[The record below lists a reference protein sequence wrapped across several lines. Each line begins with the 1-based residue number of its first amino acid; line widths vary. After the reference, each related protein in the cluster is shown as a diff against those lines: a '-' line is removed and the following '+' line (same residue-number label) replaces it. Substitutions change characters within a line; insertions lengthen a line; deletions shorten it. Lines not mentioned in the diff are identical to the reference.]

1 MKVDRVVIDTNVLI
15 SAALLPASVPA
26 QCVDWVLANATLLF
40 SPSTFEE
47 LQTRL
52 WRPKFDRYLSLE
64 QRQAILYDVG
74 AAALWVT
81 PKTSAAAISR
91 DPSDDPFIHLALAGK
106 AAWLITGDQDLL
118 AVAGLEKPAI
128 ITSAQAL
135 KRMRPGFQ
143 TGIRLR

>member
-15 SAALLPASVPA
+15 SAALIPASPPA
-26 QCVDWVLANATLLF
+26 RCVDWVLANATVLF

-64 QRQAILYDVG
+64 QRQAILHDMG

-81 PKTSAAAISR
+81 PEPSAAAITASISR
-91 DPSDDPFIHLALAGK
+91 DPDDDKFIHLALAGK

-118 AVAGLEKPAI
+118 ALTRIGNLEI
-128 ITSAQAL
+128 ITPAQVLERIQA
-135 KRMRPGFQ
+135 
-143 TGIRLR
+143 

>member
-15 SAALLPASVPA
+15 SAALVPASAPA
-26 QCVDWVLANATLLF
+26 RCVDWVLANATALF

-64 QRQAILYDVG
+64 QRQAILHDMA

-81 PKTSAAAISR
+81 PEPPATAIAAPIAR
-91 DPSDDPFIHLALAGK
+91 DPDDDKFIHLALAGR
-106 AAWLITGDQDLL
+106 ATWLITGDQDLL
-118 AVAGLEKPAI
+118 ALVRIESLEIVTP
-128 ITSAQAL
+128 AQAL
-135 KRMRPGFQ
+135 ERIKNENRS
-143 TGIRLR
+143 